1 MYIKNDIMYFILD
14 DIEEF
19 YKYLRRLVMDYFGI
33 SIFSFESEV
42 GDIMEIKDI
51 ENVFIGI

>member
-1 MYIKNDIMYFILD
+1 MYFILD

-42 GDIMEIKDI
+42 GDVMEIKDI